1 MRYTQREM
9 TSRER
14 ISAAL
19 EHQETDRVPVDFSGH
34 RSSGIAATVYPELRK
49 LLDLPPK
56 PVRVYDMI
64 QQLAI
69 VDEDVLDRFSVDT
82 VEMGRGFLLEDR
94 DWKDWIL
101 PDGTPCK
108 IPFYIHVERR
118 GEDWLLLN
126 ENGQELAVQKKG
138 FLYFEQTYFPLKDRH
153 FATDDFSDLEDVLS
167 HTVWTGV
174 TSPGAHLPLDEEGL
188 AEMAR
193 RAKGLRE
200 STSRAIIGLF
210 GGNIF
215 EIPQMLFRMDNYL
228 LFLGLYPEK
237 MLQFTEKLCDL
248 HMKSLEKWLTA
259 VGPYIDII
267 LFGDDLG
274 GQTGPLISP
283 RMYRQVIKPYH
294 QKLWS
299 RAKELADVK
308 VMLHCCGGVRE
319 LLDDLIDAGLDAINP
334 VQINA
339 VGMDPAE
346 LKAEFGDKITF
357 WGGGCDTRDILPHGS
372 PDQVTAH
379 VEELV
384 RLFCREGGFV
394 FQQVHNILA
403 DVPAE
408 NVIAMFD
415 AINRSR

>member
-1 MRYTQREM
+1 M

-14 ISAAL
+14 ILAAL
-19 EHQETDRVPVDFSGH
+19 EHQETDRIPVDFSGH
-34 RSSGIAATVYPELRK
+34 RSSGIAALVYPDLREY
-49 LLDLPPK
+49 LGLPPK
-56 PVRVYDMI
+56 SIRVYDMV

-69 VDEDVLDRFSVDT
+69 VDEDVLDRLVVDT
-82 VEMGRGFLLEDR
+82 IEMGRGFLLEDE
-94 DWKDWIL
+94 DWKDWTL

-108 IPFYIHVERR
+108 IPYYIHVERR
-118 GEDWLLLN
+118 GEDWYLLN

-138 FLYFEQTYFPLKDRH
+138 FLYFEQTYFPLADRD

-174 TSPGAHLPLDEEGL
+174 ASPGAHLPLDDGGL
-188 AEMAR
+188 TEMAH
-193 RAKGLRE
+193 RAKALRE
-200 STSRAIIGLF
+200 ATDRAIIGLF
-210 GGNIF
+210 GGNMF
-215 EIPQMLFRMDNYL
+215 EIPQMLFRMDYYL
-228 LFLGLYPEK
+228 MSLGLYPDK
-237 MLQFTEKLCDL
+237 ALRFSEKLCSL
-248 HMKSLEKWLTA
+248 HMKSLEKWLSA

-283 RMYRQVIKPYH
+283 QMYRQMIKPFH
-294 QKLWS
+294 RKLWHH
-299 RAKELADVK
+299 AKELADVK
-308 VMLHCCGGVRE
+308 IMLHCCGGVRE

-334 VQINA
+334 VQINSM
-339 VGMDPAE
+339 GMDPAE

-372 PDQVTAH
+372 PDQVASH
-379 VEELV
+379 VQGLV
-384 RLFCREGGFV
+384 RLLRPGGGFV

-408 NVIAMFD
+408 NAVAMFD
-415 AINRSR
+415 AINRR